1 MPAEDEIRATC
12 TLVIDPMID
21 PVSAV
26 DDFTEVAQVF
36 SSVLLVWAPLYP
48 CELNGTDEFVVVVF
62 TVDCNDC
69 DSVDCD
75 GDSDGGGGGGSDAC
89 DSNGDGDAC
98 DSDGADVV
106 FDDDNDDGSGD
117 FDNDIGIGCDDVFC
131 DTNEDRYRLELL
143 MGEELVSDIVE
154 FAAANIVVVVVDDD
168 ALEN

>member
-1 MPAEDEIRATC
+1 
-12 TLVIDPMID
+12 MID
-21 PVSAV
+21 RVSAV

-75 GDSDGGGGGGSDAC
+75 GDSDGGGGSDACDSDGDAC

-106 FDDDNDDGSGD
+106 FDDDNDDGYCD
-117 FDNDIGIGCDDVFC
+117 FDNDIGSDGVCDDVFC
-131 DTNEDRYRLELL
+131 DTNEGRYRLELL
-143 MGEELVSDIVE
+143 MGEELVSDIVK
-154 FAAANIVVVVVDDD
+154 FAATDIVVVASIFVVVVDDD